1 MAGSKPGPNVDSRQ
15 RMVFLAAIV
24 SAVIFAATPAAP
36 AQIAEAHALAEDP
49 AWLRYA
55 PLQMPAEIPI
65 SVRALSTD
73 QLEQSAVQ
81 ELESGLAGFSGQ
93 KVQTTESGEIV
104 VGTIDEVRA
113 AFPGLQVPVHLAAH
127 GFWLKKTTR
136 NGWRGHPLI
145 IVAGS
150 NDHGALFGEFDL
162 LRRMA
167 TGADLPHLDAIEAPA
182 MSIRW
187 VDEWDNASCTVER
200 GYGGR
205 SIFFEGGKV
214 RDDLSD
220 VTKYARLL
228 ASVGINGCNVNNVNG
243 A

>member
-1 MAGSKPGPNVDSRQ
+1 MAESKLGTSVDARR
-15 RMVFLAAIV
+15 RMVFLTTIVMVAVFVAA
-24 SAVIFAATPAAP
+24 SAARAQTPLSH
-36 AQIAEAHALAEDP
+36 AQAEDP

-73 QLEQSAVQ
+73 RLEQSAVQ

-150 NDHGALFGEFDL
+150 NDHGALFGAFDL
-162 LRRMA
+162 LRRIA
-167 TGADLPHLDAIEAPA
+167 TGADLTHLDAIEAPA

-187 VDEWDNASCTVER
+187 VDEWDNASGTVER

-214 RDDLSD
+214 RDDLS
-220 VTKYARLL
+220 
-228 ASVGINGCNVNNVNG
+228 G
-243 A
+243 